1 MIKIVIIED
10 EALAV
15 DRLTDLLAVHAP
27 DFEIQKVLDG
37 VQVALDYFSNN
48 EAPDLVFMDIELTD
62 GTSFD
67 LLKRYEMPC
76 PVIFVTAYDQ
86 FALKAFEVLAL
97 DYILK
102 PVKAENLQ
110 RAITRF
116 RKTHSED
123 IEVSNMLAHA
133 GRSRFVI
140 RQGQKLHVIEYA
152 DIAYI
157 FSQEKSTF
165 LVAKDRRKYALDQS
179 LDHLEN
185 ELNKLN
191 FFRLNRKFLVC
202 HSSIEAIRTLPKSKL
217 QVQLNPE
224 IDIEAIVSSEK
235 SALFKKW
242 LAGK

>member
-10 EALAV
+10 ESLAV
-15 DRLTDLLAVHAP
+15 DRLTELLKEHAP
-27 DFEIQKVLDG
+27 DFEILKVLDG
-37 VQVALDYFSNN
+37 VQVALDYFKEN

-110 RAITRF
+110 RAIARF
-116 RKTHSED
+116 RKTHPEETED
-123 IEVSNMLAHA
+123 SNMLADA

-140 RQGQKLHVIEYA
+140 RQGQKLHVVEYA

-157 FSQEKSTF
+157 FSEEKSTF
-165 LVAKDRRKYALDQS
+165 LVSKDKHKFALDQS

-185 ELNKLN
+185 ELSKLN

-202 HSSIEAIRTLPKSKL
+202 HSSIDSIRTLPKSKL
-217 QVQLNPE
+217 LVQLIPE

>member
-1 MIKIVIIED
+1 MIKTVIIED
-10 EALAV
+10 EPLAS
-15 DRLTDLLAVHAP
+15 DRLMDLLTEHAP
-27 DFEIQKVLDG
+27 DFEVQKVLDG
-37 VQVALDYFSNN
+37 VQASLDYFSKH
-48 EAPDLVFMDIELTD
+48 ESPDLVFMDIELTD

-67 LLKRYEMPC
+67 LLKRYEIPC

-110 RAITRF
+110 RAIARF
-116 RKTHSED
+116 RKTYRED
-123 IEVSNMLAHA
+123 IEESNMIADA
-133 GRSRFVI
+133 GRSRFVL
-140 RQGQKLHVIEYA
+140 RLGQKLHVIEYT
-152 DIAYI
+152 DIAYL

-165 LVAKDRRKYALDQS
+165 LVTKDKRKFALDQS

-185 ELNKLN
+185 ELHKLN

-202 HSSIEAIRTLPKSKL
+202 HSAIDSIRTLPKSKL
-217 QVQLNPE
+217 LVQLIPE

>member
-1 MIKIVIIED
+1 MTKIVIIED
-10 EALAV
+10 ESLAV
-15 DRLTDLLAVHAP
+15 DRLVDLLNEHAP
-27 DFEIQKVLDG
+27 DFEIQKILDG
-37 VQVALDYFSNN
+37 VQSALDFFSKN
-48 EAPDLVFMDIELTD
+48 EPPDLVFMDIELTD

-86 FALKAFEVLAL
+86 FALKAFDVLAI

-102 PVKAENLQ
+102 PVKAEKLQ
-110 RAITRF
+110 RAIARF
-116 RKTHSED
+116 RKMQPEEIND
-123 IEVSNMLAHA
+123 KNILADA

-140 RQGQKLHVIEYA
+140 RLGQKLHVIEYT
-152 DIAYI
+152 DIAYL

-165 LVAKDRRKYALDQS
+165 LVTKDKHKFALDQS

-202 HSSIEAIRTLPKSKL
+202 HSSIDSIRTLPKSKL
-217 QVQLNPE
+217 QVQLNPD

>member
-1 MIKIVIIED
+1 MTKIVIIED
-10 EALAV
+10 ESLAV
-15 DRLTDLLAVHAP
+15 DRLVDLLKEHAP
-27 DFEIQKVLDG
+27 DFKIRKVLDG
-37 VQVALDYFSNN
+37 VQHALDYFNQN

-102 PVKAENLQ
+102 PVKAENLK
-110 RAITRF
+110 RAIERF
-116 RKTHSED
+116 RKTHRDDREELNAMAD
-123 IEVSNMLAHA
+123 A
-133 GRSRFVI
+133 GRSRFVL
-140 RQGQKLHVIEYA
+140 RVGQKLHVIEYS

-165 LVAKDRRKYALDQS
+165 LVTKDKRKFALDQS

-185 ELNKLN
+185 ELLKLN

-202 HSSIEAIRTLPKSKL
+202 HSSIDSIRTLPKSKL
-217 QVQLNPE
+217 QVQLIPE